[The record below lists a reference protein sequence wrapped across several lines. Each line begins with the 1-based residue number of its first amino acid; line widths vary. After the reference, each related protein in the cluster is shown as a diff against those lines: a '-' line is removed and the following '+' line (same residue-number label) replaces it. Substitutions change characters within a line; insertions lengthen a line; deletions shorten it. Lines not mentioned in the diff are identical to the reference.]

1 MDIASLIFSPTFLA
15 TIIRM
20 TTPLLYASLAG
31 IVVAQ
36 VGMMNLAIESTM
48 LTAALMGVLFSA
60 WTHSAWLGLLI
71 AVAIGVLM
79 SFVIAYAAL
88 VLKADMFMNGVAFN
102 LMMAGGT
109 TFILYV
115 VTGSKGMSSGVMSLT
130 LPTVDIPLLRDIPV
144 LGEVLS
150 GHNVLTY
157 IAVLMAVLMHVF
169 LFKTKLG
176 LRLRMVGQNDSAA
189 ESVGINSV
197 RIKILA
203 MCIAG
208 VMAALGGCFM
218 SMGYVSWFQTNM
230 TAGRGFIGMASAA
243 LGGNHPLSGA
253 LASLLFGAAD
263 AVANTASTLNIPSE
277 LVRMLPYLV
286 TMIGLVAAAKS
297 AGRMKRK
304 KVDKP

>member
-1 MDIASLIFSPTFLA
+1 
-15 TIIRM
+15 
-20 TTPLLYASLAG
+20 
-31 IVVAQ
+31 
-36 VGMMNLAIESTM
+36 
-48 LTAALMGVLFSA
+48 
-60 WTHSAWLGLLI
+60 
-71 AVAIGVLM
+71 M

-243 LGGNHPLSGA
+243 LGGNHPLGGA

>member
-88 VLKADMFMNGVAFN
+88 VLKADMFMNGVQ
-102 LMMAGGT
+102 LDDGRRHHLH
-109 TFILYV
+109 LYV

-243 LGGNHPLSGA
+243 LGGNHPLGGA
-253 LASLLFGAAD
+253 LASLLFGTAD

-297 AGRMKRK
+297 AGKMKRK